1 MQIVIICTQRVE
13 QIDNARATGEE
24 KTVDI
29 VQPTGITIEF
39 ITTMV
44 VVVAIITTVLLG
56 VLTYQIYA
64 SNQPKQRASVEPE
77 VDDNNE
83 LT

>member
-1 MQIVIICTQRVE
+1 MEVVYPAGALNPDTLT
-13 QIDNARATGEE
+13 A
-24 KTVDI
+24 
-29 VQPTGITIEF
+29 
-39 ITTMV
+39 MV
-44 VVVAIITTVLLG
+44 VVVGAIAVVLMG

>member
-1 MQIVIICTQRVE
+1 M
-13 QIDNARATGEE
+13 
-24 KTVDI
+24 DI
-29 VQPTGITIEF
+29 VEPTGITLEF
-39 ITTMV
+39 ITMMV
-44 VVVAIITTVLLG
+44 VVVAIITAVLLG

-77 VDDNNE
+77 VDDNKE

>member
-1 MQIVIICTQRVE
+1 MGQVKI
-13 QIDNARATGEE
+13 ARATGEE
-24 KTVDI
+24 NTVDI
-29 VQPTGITIEF
+29 VQPTGITIEL

-44 VVVAIITTVLLG
+44 VVVAIITAVLLG
-56 VLTYQIYA
+56 ILTYQIYA

-77 VDDNNE
+77 VDDNKE